1 MHKTLINSTL
11 HLIIFHRPLYY
22 VISKWHFEKKSNK
35 VLKTTRFSLAMATDI
50 ESRNLS
56 AWFIEQINHIIE
68 GNPSNHST
76 VKILL
81 HNLTKLLKDSHYNG
95 THILKELEN
104 GEENYDLD
112 RITENRRVGYVA
124 FCVLITLYSIVIFAG
139 SCGNG
144 LVIWAVI
151 RRPTMR

>member
-1 MHKTLINSTL
+1 M
-11 HLIIFHRPLYY
+11 
-22 VISKWHFEKKSNK
+22 
-35 VLKTTRFSLAMATDI
+35 TTDN
-50 ESRNLS
+50 ENRNLS
-56 AWFIEQINHIIE
+56 AWLIEQITRISR

-81 HNLTKLLKDSHYNG
+81 HNLTNLLLESQYNG
-95 THILKELEN
+95 TYILNELEN
-104 GEENYDLD
+104 GEEKYNLD

-151 RRPTMR
+151 RRPTMRQIS

>member
-1 MHKTLINSTL
+1 
-11 HLIIFHRPLYY
+11 
-22 VISKWHFEKKSNK
+22 
-35 VLKTTRFSLAMATDI
+35 MAAEI
-50 ESRNLS
+50 ENRNLS
-56 AWFIEQINHIIE
+56 AWLIEQIGRITG

-81 HNLTKLLKDSHYNG
+81 HNLTNLLLDSQYNG

-104 GEENYDLD
+104 GEENYNLD

-151 RRPTMR
+151 RRPTMRTLRNTFIINLAVSDLLLCLVTVLKLSIIYSLAIC